1 MSIKRLRVRSKIVKL
16 NWANF
21 CSVKNPFSLAD
32 FWRVGILRV
41 FLIPSD
47 SYIASAVRTYKKVI
61 HVMELLAYQ
70 QNLLVFQ
77 CYIFLIW
84 RHKKAL
90 SGRKKSGTLRY
101 IQEFAK
107 IPVQISVLLDK
118 LHSFTISHIY
128 VIFLRECCIR
138 NIGTSS
144 GFWSN
149 LRKFK
154 KFIRSFFIVKTSLI
168 WIYNLEFFNI
178 SGTNPWNKFNCPRIV
193 RNLGSLIIVIYYL
206 LNNNLF

>member
-1 MSIKRLRVRSKIVKL
+1 M
-16 NWANF
+16 
-21 CSVKNPFSLAD
+21 
-32 FWRVGILRV
+32 RV
-41 FLIPSD
+41 FLIPSG

-61 HVMELLAYQ
+61 HVMELLAYR

-84 RHKKAL
+84 RHKEAL
-90 SGRKKSGTLRY
+90 SGRKKSGTLCY

-107 IPVQISVLLDK
+107 SPAQISVLLDK
-118 LHSFTISHIY
+118 LHSFTLFHIRDLFAR
-128 VIFLRECCIR
+128 VLHR

-144 GFWSN
+144 GFWNN

>member
-16 NWANF
+16 NWASF

-61 HVMELLAYQ
+61 HVMELLAYR

-84 RHKKAL
+84 RHKEAL
-90 SGRKKSGTLRY
+90 SGRKKSGTLCY

-107 IPVQISVLLDK
+107 SPAQISVLLDK
-118 LHSFTISHIY
+118 LHSFTLFHIY
-128 VIFLRECCIR
+128 VIFLSECCIEILKR
-138 NIGTSS
+138 VV
-144 GFWSN
+144 GFGITYEN
-149 LRKFK
+149 LKN
-154 KFIRSFFIVKTSLI
+154 S
-168 WIYNLEFFNI
+168 
-178 SGTNPWNKFNCPRIV
+178 
-193 RNLGSLIIVIYYL
+193 
-206 LNNNLF
+206 